1 MKIVDIMTKKL
12 ITLSPEMEIKD
23 ALKLLVE
30 NNIAGAPVTVANRLV
45 GIVTMRDILRYL
57 DSEHKKQGWV
67 LVPTPFEIIE
77 IPRAQELPYEKI
89 TEIYDRIGVIKV
101 SEIMQ
106 KKIYTIGPEDTIE
119 DAIQLL
125 VRWKINR
132 LPVIDKDG
140 NLMGIVTRTDLL
152 KAFLNK

>member
-1 MKIVDIMTKKL
+1 MKIEEIMTKKV
-12 ITLSPEMEIKD
+12 IALSPDMEIKD

-30 NNIAGAPVTVANRLV
+30 NSIAGAPVTLANKLV
-45 GIVTMRDILRYL
+45 GIVTMRDILHYL
-57 DSEHKKQGWV
+57 DSEYKKQGWV

-89 TEIYDRIGVIKV
+89 TEIYDRIGVIKL

-106 KKIYTIGPEDTIE
+106 KKIHTIGPEATIE
-119 DAIQLL
+119 DAIELL
-125 VRWKINR
+125 VREKINR

-140 NLMGIVTRTDLL
+140 NLIGIVTRSDLL
-152 KAFLNK
+152 KSFLNK